1 MPDNDSHRRYLIAV
15 GITTDLFT
23 SGPRIIDSVNRLT
36 RIFTSDFGYER
47 VTQLDI
53 DPASDQIRKSIREFC
68 LKCGPDDVVALYY
81 TGHADEVNETHRVW
95 TGDTIDPISGTLET
109 RHLAELMLVGTPLRY
124 ALIILDTCFAGQG
137 GAEALRA
144 SMPSIGAGGGKT
156 LALLTAAYPREQIV
170 AGDFARL
177 FEHAVEQPAVAGH
190 EPPYLALGAIARLI
204 ERTDPVPAGR
214 PSRTACWE
222 QGLTSCRSCPTGG
235 STFSCTAS
243 TCSPSSGLNSRSCV
257 WTTCGC

>member
-1 MPDNDSHRRYLIAV
+1 V
-15 GITTDLFT
+15 
-23 SGPRIIDSVNRLT
+23 
-36 RIFTSDFGYER
+36 
-47 VTQLDI
+47 
-53 DPASDQIRKSIREFC
+53 
-68 LKCGPDDVVALYY
+68 KCSPDDIVTLYY

-95 TGDTIDPISGTLET
+95 TGDTIDPVSGTLET
-109 RHLAELMLVGTPLRY
+109 KLLAELMLVGTPLRY
-124 ALIILDTCFAGQG
+124 ALIILDTCFAGKG

-257 WTTCGC
+257 WTTCGCTSCRAHVG